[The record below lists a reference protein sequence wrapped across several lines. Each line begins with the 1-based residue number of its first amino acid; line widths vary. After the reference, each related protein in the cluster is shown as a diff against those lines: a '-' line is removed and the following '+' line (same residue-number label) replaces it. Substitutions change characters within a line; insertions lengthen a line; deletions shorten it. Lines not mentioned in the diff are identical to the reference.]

1 MAIEIILVLG
11 IVVAVAILF
20 ATDRFPPDVLAMGV
34 MATLVLSGLL
44 PVNRALQGIGSES
57 FLLILSLLVMT
68 AALERTGFVDLVGS
82 WVEKHVQKSSRR
94 LEVIIILTA
103 AIMSTFMSNTG
114 SAAFLLPMVIGI
126 ARTMRVSRSKI
137 LMPLAFSS
145 ILASSVTL
153 ISTTTNIVVSGI
165 LESDGQ
171 PPLSMFE
178 LAPVGI
184 PILLLGIF
192 YLIFLGPKIIPNRP
206 YQEPFTIEAGVRNYL
221 TELMIPID
229 SKYNGMTIAEAGL
242 GRDLDITI
250 LRIAKNNRT
259 FLVPN
264 GKTTLETGDVL
275 LVECDRDGLLKLGDD
290 SGLELKPKTD
300 IENDALKSER
310 VSLFEV
316 ILLPRSSMIGKTLK
330 ELDFRRTSGLQVL
343 GINRSGRTIRRK
355 ISEVRLAVGDQLLL
369 HGSRLSAA
377 TLDQNGTFRLIHAL
391 RMDSLDKRKMAIS
404 IFSFLLVLVLASF
417 NVIPASIAALIGMLV
432 VFLTNCISP
441 KEAYLM
447 VNWQVLFLIG
457 GMLALGY
464 AVQDSGTAA
473 FLAQSIVSIT
483 HGMPFHWLLGGFFIL
498 TMLLSQP
505 MSNQAAAAVVVPVAM
520 QTATQL
526 GYDPRTFA
534 VMIALGASCSFLTP
548 LEPACMMVYGPGNYR
563 FSDFIKVGLP
573 LTIAIFILA
582 MVMVPKIWPI

>member
-1 MAIEIILVLG
+1 LTVEIILVLG

-68 AALERTGFVDLVGS
+68 AALEKTGFVDLVGS

-126 ARTMRVSRSKI
+126 ARTMHVSRSKI
-137 LMPLAFSS
+137 LMPLAFAS

-165 LESDGQ
+165 LESEGRS
-171 PPLSMFE
+171 PLSMFE

-192 YLIFLGPKIIPNRP
+192 YLIFLGPKIIPDRP
-206 YQEPFTIEAGVRNYL
+206 YEEPFTIEAGVRNYL
-221 TELMIPID
+221 TELMISID

-264 GKTTLETGDVL
+264 GKTTLESGDVL

-316 ILLPRSSMIGKTLK
+316 ILLPRSPMIGKTLK

-377 TLDQNGTFRLIHAL
+377 TLDHNGTFRLIHAL

-404 IFSFLLVLVLASF
+404 IFSFLLVLVLASSE
-417 NVIPASIAALIGMLV
+417 VIPASIAALIGMLV
-432 VFLTNCISP
+432 VFLTNCISQ
-441 KEAYLM
+441 KEAYIM

-457 GMLALGY
+457 GMLALGF

-483 HGMPFHWLLGGFFIL
+483 HGMPFYWLLGGFFIL

-582 MVMVPKIWPI
+582 MVMVPIIWPI

>member
-1 MAIEIILVLG
+1 LAIEIILVLG

-563 FSDFIKVGLP
+563 FTDFIKVGLP

>member
-1 MAIEIILVLG
+1 LAIEIILVLG

-68 AALERTGFVDLVGS
+68 AALEKTGFVDLVGS

-316 ILLPRSSMIGKTLK
+316 ILLPRSPMIGKTLK

-534 VMIALGASCSFLTP
+534 VMIALGARCSFLTP

-563 FSDFIKVGLP
+563 FSDFSKVGLP

>member
-316 ILLPRSSMIGKTLK
+316 ILLPRSPMIGKNLK

-582 MVMVPKIWPI
+582 MLMVPKIWPI

>member
-1 MAIEIILVLG
+1 LAIEIILVLG

-192 YLIFLGPKIIPNRP
+192 YLILLGPKIIPNRP

-316 ILLPRSSMIGKTLK
+316 ILLPRSPMIGKNLK

-563 FSDFIKVGLP
+563 FTDFIKVGLP

>member
-1 MAIEIILVLG
+1 MTVEIILVLG

-68 AALERTGFVDLVGS
+68 AALEKTGFVDLVGS

-126 ARTMRVSRSKI
+126 ARTMHVSRSKI
-137 LMPLAFSS
+137 LMPLAFAS

-165 LESDGQ
+165 LESEGRS
-171 PPLSMFE
+171 PLSMFE

-192 YLIFLGPKIIPNRP
+192 YLIFLGPKIIPDRP
-206 YQEPFTIEAGVRNYL
+206 YEEPFTIEASVRNYL
-221 TELMIPID
+221 TELMISID

-264 GKTTLETGDVL
+264 GKTTLESGDVL

-316 ILLPRSSMIGKTLK
+316 ILLPRSPMIGKTLK

-377 TLDQNGTFRLIHAL
+377 TLDHNGTFRLIHAL

-404 IFSFLLVLVLASF
+404 IFSFLLVLVLASSE
-417 NVIPASIAALIGMLV
+417 VIPASIAALIGMLV
-432 VFLTNCISP
+432 VFLTNCISQ
-441 KEAYLM
+441 KEAYIM

-457 GMLALGY
+457 GMLALGF

-483 HGMPFHWLLGGFFIL
+483 HGMPFYWLLGGFFIL

-582 MVMVPKIWPI
+582 MVMVPIIWPI

>member
-206 YQEPFTIEAGVRNYL
+206 YQEPFTIETGVRNYL

-316 ILLPRSSMIGKTLK
+316 ILLPRSPMIGKNLK

-563 FSDFIKVGLP
+563 FTDFIKVGLP

-582 MVMVPKIWPI
+582 MVMVPIIWPI